1 MGIPPQIPKEVLSEI
16 VSYLDS
22 DFTFCPLRD
31 AALSAL
37 YGHVD
42 LQTFLGL
49 ENEYSDEMEDA
60 DEEPLE
66 DESVTDLE
74 YEEPVGQ
81 DLISLKRQKHL
92 IASLGA

>member
-1 MGIPPQIPKEVLSEI
+1 MGVPPQIPKEILAEI

-22 DFTFCPLRD
+22 GFTTCPLSD
-31 AALSAL
+31 VALSAL

-42 LQTFLGL
+42 LQTFPGL
-49 ENEYSDEMEDA
+49 ENEYSDEMEDS
-60 DEEPLE
+60 DEEPI
-66 DESVTDLE
+66 DDGFVTDLE

-81 DLISLKRQKHL
+81 DLISLKRQRHL

>member
-1 MGIPPQIPKEVLSEI
+1 MAIPPQIPKEVLSEI

-22 DFTFCPLRD
+22 GFTLCPLSD
-31 AALSAL
+31 VALSAL

-42 LQTFLGL
+42 LQTFPGL
-49 ENEYSDEMEDA
+49 EDVYSDEMEDS

-66 DESVTDLE
+66 DGFVTDLE